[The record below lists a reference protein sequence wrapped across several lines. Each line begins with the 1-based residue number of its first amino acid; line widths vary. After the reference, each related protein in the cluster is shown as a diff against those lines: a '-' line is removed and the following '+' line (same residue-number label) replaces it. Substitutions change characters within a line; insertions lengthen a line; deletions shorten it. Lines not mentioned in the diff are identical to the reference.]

1 VEEYQEEIE
10 FTRFLFYE
18 GTAFI
23 KYGGEYNRYQSEISG
38 KDQFKHVRYY
48 DVRIKNIK
56 QLKEV
61 QYKEWD
67 KLFQLSSLQGEV
79 IADYN
84 GEEYTLDTDV
94 LYIEKALE
102 LTHNQV
108 EGEELHGFFKSV
120 KVCFKMN
127 RPETAIVCKKDFP
140 SGKEEQRD
148 DGLYKEFY
156 TGEYEDEVNN
166 ICATEWRNVSIPFP
180 PEPPTPTPE
189 PPAPTP
195 TPTPTPPTPPP
206 PTTGCTDGCSD
217 AIGWLLILALAS
229 IPIWLAIAFQSFMPI
244 LFGIGIPLLFY
255 GLAGLLTIAE
265 RFPKITSFIGTW
277 LLRLFGLLI
286 VLSLLNGIV
295 SLFTHRSASTP
306 KQQEYSKEKNWELEH
321 IDPEGTYDGGNNN
334 GNNTNETKDQTKG
347 IRSKI
352 KVKLKWKSLNGKN
365 YEGEYGL
372 YKDEI
377 AASRANINQLKNRN
391 YSTYNP
397 VYKSIYNKDKEYLDE
412 VYLMLDSIQ
421 ESNKLSRR
429 EFANVITT
437 MVQSIEYVLIL
448 DVGCN
453 DASLYQNKE
462 ISEMLRAGVKCDGY
476 APYGIKTPMEFLST
490 MKGDC
495 DTRTLLLYT
504 LFKHYKYKVA
514 IINSEFY
521 GHSMLGLSQNASWG
535 AYKKHN
541 DVKYYFWE
549 TTNEGYSLGKLPA
562 EMGNLNF
569 WQIEIN

>member
-1 VEEYQEEIE
+1 MEEYQEEIE

-23 KYGGEYNRYQSEISG
+23 KYGGEYNRYQSEKSG

-67 KLFQLSSLQGEV
+67 KLFQLSNLQGEV
-79 IADYN
+79 IADYK
-84 GEEYTLDTDV
+84 GEEYALDTDV

-120 KVCFKMN
+120 KVCFKMH
-127 RPETAIVCKKDFP
+127 RPETRVVCKKDFP
-140 SGKEEQRD
+140 SGNEEQREN
-148 DGLYKEFY
+148 GLYKEFY

-166 ICATEWRNVSIPFP
+166 ICATEWRNVTVEPSTPRKATTSAATTVVEAEAPRP
-180 PEPPTPTPE
+180 PES
-189 PPAPTP
+189 A
-195 TPTPTPPTPPP
+195 
-206 PTTGCTDGCSD
+206 GCKAGCSD
-217 AIGWLLILALAS
+217 AIGWILILAVAS

-244 LFGIGIPLLFY
+244 LFVIGIPLLFY

-277 LLRLFGLLI
+277 LSRLFGLLI
-286 VLSLLNGIV
+286 VLALLNGII
-295 SLFTHRSASTP
+295 SLFTHRSASTA
-306 KQQEYSKEKNWELEH
+306 KQKEYSKEKNWEFEH
-321 IDPEGTYDGGNNN
+321 IDPDETYDGGNNN
-334 GNNTNETKDQTKG
+334 GNNSNGTTDQTNV

-352 KVKLKWKSLNGKN
+352 KVKLKWKSLNGKK

-377 AASRANINQLKNRN
+377 ASSSANIQQLKRRN
-391 YSTYNP
+391 YFSYAP
-397 VYKSIYNKDKEYLDE
+397 VYNSIYKKDKEYLDE
-412 VYLMLDSIQ
+412 VYDMLDSIQ
-421 ESNKLSRR
+421 ETNELSRR

-476 APYGIKTPMEFLST
+476 APYGIKTPTEFLST

-514 IINSEFY
+514 IINSQFY
-521 GHSMLGLSQNASWG
+521 GHSMLGLSQNSSWG
-535 AYKKHN
+535 AYKKYN

-549 TTNEGYSLGKLPA
+549 TTNEGYSLGKLPS